1 MNANAL
7 TNINKTIENYNQ
19 TREFLSSTQKKKY
32 LTASIKNVLDNQSIF
47 WISLDIILDENC
59 NIPRIIMYNAIQNFN
74 NLNRSKEEQEL
85 VKSEITRLV
94 IFWVEQKDLIEKA
107 IKFQEKKVSKIY
119 IDLNYFISKLM
130 NFIILGW
137 DILQFNE
144 RVR

>member
-32 LTASIKNVLDNQSIF
+32 LTASIKNVLDNQSNF

-94 IFWVEQKDLIEKA
+94 TFWVEQKDLIEKT
-107 IKFQEKKVSKIY
+107 IKLQEKKVNK
-119 IDLNYFISKLM
+119 FILIEIALLI
-130 NFIILGW
+130 N
-137 DILQFNE
+137 
-144 RVR
+144 